1 MVTIKPFGAFA
12 EIDGFTSHGLVH
24 ISQLAPRRVE
34 TVEDV
39 VAVGD
44 AVKVKVLS
52 VETAENGRPKV
63 SLSMKQVDQAT
74 GQDLGDG
81 GGGGGGPSAGG
92 GGMAMQRR
100 HKDEEDDLTQYS
112 FGGGQQLGALQ
123 RDEPEDDEPSGPKIK
138 PNYETTGKL
147 AESANKVNGVDM
159 KYGEPP
165 DAAKP
170 SKHWR
175 LYVFKGKEA
184 LDPYHIHRQSM
195 YLLGRERRVCDIPLD
210 HPSCSSQHC
219 VLQFRMTQKT
229 ETNEHGERR
238 ESKLVRPYL
247 IDLGSTNGCY
257 VNGERIEAQRYVELL
272 EKDCLRFGYSSREYV
287 LLNADNDNK

>member
-1 MVTIKPFGAFA
+1 MLTIKPFGAFA
-12 EIDGFTSHGLVH
+12 EIDGFASHGLVH

-34 TVEDV
+34 TVEEV
-39 VAVGD
+39 VNVGD
-44 AVKVKVLS
+44 TVKVKVIS
-52 VETAENGRPKV
+52 VEMGENGRSKV

-74 GQDLGDG
+74 GQDLGDVG
-81 GGGGGGPSAGG
+81 GGGGGGGG
-92 GGMAMQRR
+92 GGRR
-100 HKDEEDDLTQYS
+100 EYKRREDGEDLTQFQ
-112 FGGGQQLGALQ
+112 FGTGQLSAL
-123 RDEPEDDEPSGPKIK
+123 EYDDDADAAPDAPKIK
-138 PNYETTGKL
+138 PNYEATGKL
-147 AESANKVNGVDM
+147 AESANKINGVGVN
-159 KYGEPP
+159 YGEPP
-165 DAAKP
+165 DATKP
-170 SKHWR
+170 TKHWR

-184 LDPYHIHRQSM
+184 IDPYHIHRQSM
-195 YLLGRERRVCDIPLD
+195 YLMGRERRVADIPLD

-229 ETNEHGERR
+229 ETNEHGQRR